1 LYINPAT
8 NTIYHE
14 GEKMKN
20 PKLAETLKIIAE
32 EGVDA
37 IYSEK
42 GSLGHKLVEEIQANG
57 GVVSM
62 DDFRIYNPKWGS
74 SVSTKLFNGDT
85 LHTTPIP
92 SSGCLITFIL
102 NILEGYKLYENS
114 LKYHDE
120 NKLIYHRIVEAFKFA
135 FGERTKLGD
144 VLNADVVE
152 AVRELQNVDY
162 ANRIITFIN
171 DEHTFNDTS
180 YYGTKGSVTPDYGTA
195 HVSILAPNGDAVA
208 LSSTINYM

>member
-1 LYINPAT
+1 
-8 NTIYHE
+8 
-14 GEKMKN
+14 MKN
-20 PKLAETLKIIAE
+20 LKLAETLKIIAA

-42 GSLGHKLVEEIQANG
+42 GSLGHKMVEEIQANG
-57 GVVSM
+57 GVVTM
-62 DDFRIYNPKWGS
+62 DDFRSYNPKWGS

-114 LKYHDE
+114 FKYHDE

-152 AVRELQNVDY
+152 TVRELQNVDY

-180 YYGTKGSVTPDYGTA
+180 YYGAKGHVALDYGTA
-195 HVSILAPNGDAVA
+195 HVSILASNGDAVS
-208 LSSTINYM
+208 LTSTINYM